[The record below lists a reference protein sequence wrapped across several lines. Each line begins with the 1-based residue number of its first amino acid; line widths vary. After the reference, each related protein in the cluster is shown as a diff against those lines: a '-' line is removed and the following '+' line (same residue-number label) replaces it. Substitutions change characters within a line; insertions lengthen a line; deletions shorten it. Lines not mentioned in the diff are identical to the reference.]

1 MGGRFGSV
9 YNASMPTPTANLAH
23 RVSELIA
30 AELPSLLAFRH
41 DLHAH
46 PELKYQEQRTSRR
59 IRDEL
64 SAAGI
69 EHVGDLAGGTGV
81 LAHVPGSGGDGAI
94 GLRADMDALPI
105 TEENDVAYK
114 STSPGVMHACGHDGH
129 TTICLG
135 AARVLKRLAD
145 EGTLP
150 RSVKFLFQP
159 AEEGGAGGRRMVE
172 DGCLTDKVLGAPVVE
187 MFGLHCWPTLPLG
200 TVATRPGPLLAATD
214 HFTVTMRGKMGHAA
228 SPHFA
233 HDPIVAAS
241 ELVMALQSIV
251 SRNVDPLESVVI
263 SVTKFHGGT
272 AYNVIPEAV
281 EIAGTMR
288 TLTEEMRRF
297 GRTRFYETAINVAAI
312 HRCVAEIEWEPGY
325 PVTRNDA
332 GAVEAFFSVA
342 REAVGEDRATL
353 YPVPCMGGEDFSYYC
368 NEVPSC
374 FFLLG
379 QQRSPEEPY
388 PMVHTPRFDF
398 NDDSLALGVEMFC
411 RLALGIGRG

>member
-1 MGGRFGSV
+1 MQ
-9 YNASMPTPTANLAH
+9 YNAHMATNTTSLAS

-30 AELPSLLAFRH
+30 QDLDYLIRFRH

-46 PELKYQEQRTSRR
+46 PELKYEERRTSRR
-59 IRDEL
+59 VREEL
-64 SAAGI
+64 AAAGI
-69 EHVGDLAGGTGV
+69 EFVGDLAGGTGV
-81 LAHVPGSGGDGAI
+81 LAHVPGSGNGDAI

-105 TEENDVAYK
+105 VEENEIEYR
-114 STSPGVMHACGHDGH
+114 STTPGVMHACGHDGH

-135 AARVLKRLAD
+135 AARVLKRLSEED
-145 EGTLP
+145 GLP
-150 RSVKFLFQP
+150 RSVKFVFQP

-172 DGCLTDKVLGAPVVE
+172 DGCLTDQVLGPRIGE
-187 MFGLHCWPTLPLG
+187 MFGLHCWPVLPLG

-228 SPHFA
+228 SPHFS

-241 ELVMALQSIV
+241 ELVMALQCIV
-251 SRNVDPLESVVI
+251 SRNVDPLESMVI
-263 SVTKFHGGT
+263 SVTKFHGGS
-272 AYNVIPEAV
+272 AYNVIPEEV

-288 TLTEEMRRF
+288 TLTDEMRRF
-297 GRTRFYETAINVAAI
+297 GRTRFYETALNVAAI
-312 HRCVAEIEWEPGY
+312 HRCVAEIEWEQGY

-332 GAVEAFFSVA
+332 GAVEAFFKVA
-342 REAVGEDRATL
+342 RQAVGEERATL

-379 QQRSPEEPY
+379 QQRRPDEPY
-388 PMVHTPRFDF
+388 PMVHTPRFNF
-398 NDDSLALGVEMFC
+398 NDDSIALGVEMFC
-411 RLALGIGRG
+411 RLALGIGRD

>member
-1 MGGRFGSV
+1 
-9 YNASMPTPTANLAH
+9 MPISPTRAAQRLG
-23 RVSELIA
+23 ELVA
-30 AELPSLLAFRH
+30 GELPALKRFRH

-46 PELKYQEQRTSRR
+46 PELKYEENRTSRVV
-59 IRDEL
+59 RDAL
-64 SAAGI
+64 AAAGI
-69 EHVGDLAGGTGV
+69 EHVGGLAGGTGV
-81 LAHVPGSGGDGAI
+81 LACIRGANDGGAI

-105 TEENDVAYK
+105 TEENEVEYV
-114 STSPGVMHACGHDGH
+114 STNPGVMHACGHDGH

-135 AARVLKRLAD
+135 AARILKRLAD
-145 EGTLP
+145 EGGLP

-159 AEEGGAGGRRMVE
+159 AEEGGAGGKRMVE
-172 DGCLTDKVLGAPVVE
+172 DGCLTDKVLGPRVEE

-200 TVATRPGPLLAATD
+200 TLATRPGPLLAATD

-228 SPHFA
+228 SPHFS
-233 HDPIVAAS
+233 HDPIVAAA
-241 ELVMALQSIV
+241 EAVMALQAIV
-251 SRNVDPLESVVI
+251 SRNVDPLESMVI
-263 SVTKFHGGT
+263 SVTKIHAGT

-281 EIAGTMR
+281 EFAGTLR
-288 TLTEEMRRF
+288 TLTDEMRRF
-297 GRTRFYETAINVAAI
+297 GRTRFYETVINVAAI

-332 GAVEAFFSVA
+332 GAVEVFFRVA
-342 REAVGEDRATL
+342 RKAVGEEKATL

-379 QQRSPEEPY
+379 QQRRPDEPY

-411 RLALGIGRG
+411 RLALGIGRDG